1 MSKRPLDLDS
11 LPPDLRRVVEQ
22 QLAKLPPAAREKL
35 LREGSPLVEKMIA
48 KFNAGQRGGP
58 PPLPGGQRTQ
68 EAVQR
73 AANSVSAAAE
83 RADRAA
89 LRLERMIPRG
99 HYNATIR
106 PGDGSGGGFW
116 AIALVIAAVF
126 VALAWR

>member
-11 LPPDLRRVVEQ
+11 LPPEVRRLVEQ

-35 LREGSPLVEKMIA
+35 MREGSPLVEKMLA
-48 KFNAGQRGGP
+48 KINAGHGSP
-58 PPLPGGQRTQ
+58 PPLPGGRKTQ
-68 EAVQR
+68 DAVQR

-89 LRLERMIPRG
+89 HRIERMIPRG

-106 PGDGSGGGFW
+106 PGDGGGSGMW
-116 AIALVIAAVF
+116 VVAMIVALVF
-126 VALAWR
+126 VALVWR